1 MQKKQVS
8 IIPKSMQQDLAVSQ
22 FPADAAYN
30 LRNMR
35 IVTTGDDTSLC
46 LVNEK
51 SNLNTK
57 IIIDGTVLGVQVI
70 NDYAIVFSK
79 SESSDNIC
87 KVYLQDGKLVK
98 QDIFSGNLGFSVNN
112 PIESIGIY
120 ETENIQKVY
129 WVDGINQPRVI
140 NVSDTGIERIK
151 PDDIYQF
158 DFLPRIADNTGVD
171 VDIEKL
177 KLSGGNFPAGVV
189 QYAISYF
196 NLYGQQTGIIY
207 QSPLLYTSADNRGL
221 SPEDKSSDSFSLRI
235 SNLNK
240 QFEYIRVYRLIWTS
254 INATPSAEIVGDYKV
269 NDSYTESQVTRTSL
283 TSNRGDSTP
292 KIKSIRYD
300 IEVTSNS
307 TIDRAFA
314 ENEKRLIVLDDPS
327 NTLIIDQSYDESTQK
342 EVIIQYTENGKEYT
356 FTIPRNKSVYISWE
370 SSTTRG
376 WLNEKYSVYIAEKG
390 ENGEWFI
397 SSESLITGKSEYK
410 DGVIVVDSGT
420 TGTTIDPTEILYL
433 GGEPIHPYTLSHKD
447 NTLFLGNIKLN
458 RRTISE
464 STKEF
469 LKSHSNIYFDYV
481 TIGNTDE
488 QFDLNTQYL
497 YSSNL
502 DKTSKDITFFQKG
515 ETYRIGVQFLH
526 NTGSWSEVV
535 YLGDFENDKRVIAN
549 SYNDTI
555 AKKPVVR
562 VSLDISSLRADGY
575 IASRLVCVYPT
586 DNDRTVLCQGVVLP
600 TVYNIY
606 DRVDNSPYAQS
617 SWFARPSYYNHYTYN
632 DYISAGGTPSKMF
645 EYRQGWKGF
654 PIEYRMSD
662 SKSGIVSMPTP
673 DKYNAEVQY
682 GIDPGNTPYQV
693 LASTDEAAR
702 IIEANKYASNF
713 GVDKTIV
720 TFHSPELDAN
730 YTDWMQN
737 IPLDNIKFRVV
748 GYVPVKTTLS
758 DLTVSAENPFNP
770 TVGKFY
776 WSQIEDPSSSTH
788 ISGMSLSSFPFWVDS
803 VALNKDAY
811 QPEDREGYYWYA
823 SFPIYPWHRAG
834 SLNNQGSVTDPDTKK
849 SVLKHKVMSNLRIGL
864 PTRYLDKSYDDL
876 QISNIELFNSEQV
889 EVKRLKVWGK
899 EINYYGNVD
908 KALTVEGATSQPI
921 YLATYTL
928 SNSDSAITDSNG
940 NISPSSLVNGSHT
953 VYTSD
958 RNGLYKDI
966 SQISLGM
973 PVTSANAYAIEGL
986 PIKYKSTSHAV
997 FAFEKDENGNY
1008 VLLPNIVYSSNS
1020 GSTSDEDNI
1029 KVNLSVSAMIVR
1041 YGSYNPQYPN
1051 SPGNLVIGD
1060 YDRGE
1065 DVGTQGLMTLEAE
1078 GDWKI
1083 AGVTPYIL
1091 SFSLPSS
1098 DISLKGDTLYINDSV
1113 LIRHYNNIS
1122 PNDPEFGS
1130 YAEYQTEYPSKSV
1143 TLRVGTNGSYW
1154 GNSISRIDVRVTNG
1168 EVYKTITFNFTGKG
1182 DNLVIPTVSGGNNAT
1197 ASSNTGS
1204 SLFGSSIN
1212 ESYQNSKTTGRDKVN
1227 LLWEKADESFTGFS
1241 QHSIVAYDPTLSTVS
1256 NMYNDLFYF
1265 VVGEFYRDSI
1275 VNRFGGNSDSAI
1287 LSNTWVPCGKTVYF
1301 TGDSIALVGDQG
1313 DTYFERY
1320 DHLKTY
1326 SFTEEDTNSV
1336 VDIVSFCVETRINI
1350 DGRYD
1355 KNRGQQSNVAV
1366 SPTNFNLFNSV
1377 YSQKNNFFHYNTI
1390 DDNIF
1395 SSSTFP
1401 MQVTWSKT
1409 KTIGENIDT
1418 WTNITLASV
1427 LDLDG
1432 DKGELQAL
1440 RRFNNDIYAFQD
1452 TGISK
1457 VIFNPRVQINA
1468 SDGVPIEIAN
1478 SGKVD
1483 GKVYLTDKYG
1493 CQNKWSI
1500 TETPS
1505 GLYFVDDLNQAI
1517 LSFNGQNIIDLAYT
1531 KNMYSWINSNVSKDV
1546 WNPKEYSAIRTF
1558 YDRNNSDIYFTTKT
1572 DSLAF
1577 SERLGAFSSFYDYG
1591 KVDWMFNIEGNT
1603 YQIKD
1608 NVIWKAHG
1616 GEDYGNFFGE
1626 NKEYSLTI
1634 VANPEFQLDKIF
1646 DTVEFRTNGVEHFTN
1661 WEADSYPFNFLITT
1675 NEYQTAV
1682 STTSSLKKKF
1692 RTWRWQVGRN
1702 NPFGK
1707 FKRDRIRNPWAKIT
1721 MSGNSSKE
1729 VRLYDI
1735 AVTYYT

>member
-1 MQKKQVS
+1 MQKKQVA
-8 IIPKSMQQDLAVSQ
+8 IMPVSMQQDLAVNK
-22 FPADAAYN
+22 FPANAAYEI
-30 LRNMR
+30 RNMR
-35 IVTTGDDTSLC
+35 LVTTGDDTSLC

-51 SNLNTK
+51 SNLNTE
-57 IIIDGTVLGVQVI
+57 ITIEGTVLGVQVI
-70 NDYAIVFSK
+70 NEYAIVFSK
-79 SESSDNIC
+79 SESNDNIC
-87 KVYLQDGKLVK
+87 KIYLQNGKLVK
-98 QDIFSGNLGFSVNN
+98 QDIFSGNLSFSVNN

-140 NVSDTGIERIK
+140 NVSDAGIKRIK
-151 PDDIYQF
+151 PGNIYQF
-158 DFLPRIADNTGVD
+158 DFLPRIADDTGVD
-171 VDIEKL
+171 VNIEKL

-207 QSPLLYTSADNRGL
+207 QSPLLYTSTDNRGL
-221 SPEDKSSDSFSLRI
+221 SPEDKSSDVFSLKI

-254 INATPSAEIVGDYKV
+254 QDTTPSAEIVGDYKV
-269 NDSYTESQVTRTSL
+269 NDSYTESQ
-283 TSNRGDSTP
+283 D
-292 KIKSIRYD
+292 K
-300 IEVTSNS
+300 
-307 TIDRAFA
+307 
-314 ENEKRLIVLDDPS
+314 NEM
-327 NTLIIDQSYDESTQK
+327 
-342 EVIIQYTENGKEYT
+342 
-356 FTIPRNKSVYISWE
+356 
-370 SSTTRG
+370 
-376 WLNEKYSVYIAEKG
+376 
-390 ENGEWFI
+390 
-397 SSESLITGKSEYK
+397 
-410 DGVIVVDSGT
+410 IVVDSGT

-447 NTLFLGNIKLN
+447 NTLFLGNIKLD
-458 RRTISE
+458 RKAIPKDI
-464 STKEF
+464 KEF

-481 TIGNTDE
+481 TIGNTDK
-488 QFDLNTQYL
+488 QSDLNTQYL

-502 DKTSKDITFFQKG
+502 DKTSQDITFFQKG

-535 YLGDFENDKRVIAN
+535 YLGDFENDKRVIVN
-549 SYNDTI
+549 SYNDAI
-555 AKKPVVR
+555 AKKPVIKAY
-562 VSLDISSLRADGY
+562 LGDISSLRAEGY

-617 SWFARPSYYNHYTYN
+617 SWFARPSYYNHYAYN
-632 DYISAGGTPSKMF
+632 DYISAGSTPSKMF
-645 EYRQGWKGF
+645 EYRKGWKGF
-654 PIEYRMSD
+654 PIEYRMAD
-662 SKSGIVSMPTP
+662 SKSGIINMPTP

-682 GIDPGNTPYQV
+682 GINPGDTPYQV
-693 LASTDEAAR
+693 LASTDEATR
-702 IIEANKYASNF
+702 IIKANKYASNF

-720 TFHSPELDAN
+720 TFHSPELDTSYA
-730 YTDWMQN
+730 DWMQN

-758 DLTVSAENPFNP
+758 DLTISAENPFNP

-776 WSQIEDPSSSTH
+776 WSQIQDSSSSTH

-803 VALNKDAY
+803 LALSKDTY
-811 QPEDREGYYWYA
+811 QPEKNKGYYWYA
-823 SFPIYPWHRAG
+823 SFPIYPWHRGG
-834 SLNNQGSVTDPDTKK
+834 SLNNQGNVTDPNTKK

-889 EVKRLKVWGK
+889 ELKKLKVWGK

-908 KALTVEGATSQPI
+908 KALAVEGATSQPV

-928 SNSDSAITDSNG
+928 SNSDSAIKDSSG
-940 NISPSSLVNGSHT
+940 DIAPSSLVNGSYAI
-953 VYTSD
+953 YTND

-966 SQISLGM
+966 SQIHTG
-973 PVTSANAYAIEGL
+973 VAVNDANAYASEAL
-986 PIKYKSTSHAV
+986 PIRYKSSSHAV
-997 FAFEKDENGNY
+997 FAFEKDKDGNY
-1008 VLLPNIVYSSNS
+1008 VLLPNIVYSSSS
-1020 GSTSDEDNI
+1020 GDTSVEDNI
-1029 KVNLSVSAMIVR
+1029 RVNLSINAMTVE
-1041 YGSYNPQYPN
+1041 YDSYNPQYDIL
-1051 SPGNLVIGD
+1051 GKLVIGD
-1060 YDRGE
+1060 YNRGE
-1065 DVGTQGLMTLEAE
+1065 NVGTQGTINLETE
-1078 GDWKI
+1078 GTWKI
-1083 AGVTPYIL
+1083 AGVTPYITNAT
-1091 SFSLPSS
+1091 LP
-1098 DISLKGDTLYINDSV
+1098 KGEVLYINDKV
-1113 LIRHYNNIS
+1113 LIRNYNNLS
-1122 PNDPEFGS
+1122 PSEPGFGS
-1130 YAEYQTEYPSKSV
+1130 YSEYQIEYPSKSV
-1143 TLRVGTNGSYW
+1143 TLRVGINGSYW
-1154 GNSISRIDVRVTNG
+1154 GNGISRIDVRVTNG

-1182 DNLVIPTVSGGNNAT
+1182 DNLIVPTVSEGNNAT

-1204 SLFGSSIN
+1204 LPFNSSSN
-1212 ESYQNSKTTGRDKVN
+1212 ESYQNLKTAGSDKVN
-1227 LLWEKADESFTGFS
+1227 LLWEKANESFTGFS
-1241 QHSIVAYDPTLSTVS
+1241 QHSIITHDPTLSTIS
-1256 NMYNDLFYF
+1256 NKYNDLFYF

-1275 VNRFGGNSDSAI
+1275 VNRFGGTSDSAI
-1287 LSNTWVPCGKTVYF
+1287 LSNIWNPCGKTVYF
-1301 TGDSIALVGDQG
+1301 TDNSTALIGDQG

-1326 SFTEEDTNSV
+1326 PFAKEDINSI

-1366 SPTNFNLFNSV
+1366 SPTNFNLFNKV
-1377 YSQKNNFFHYNTI
+1377 YSQKNNFFNYRTI
-1390 DDNIF
+1390 DDSMF

-1500 TETPS
+1500 AETPS
-1505 GLYFVDDLNQAI
+1505 GLYFVDDLNQGI
-1517 LSFNGQNIIDLAYT
+1517 LSFNGQNIVDLTYT
-1531 KNMYSWINSNVSKDV
+1531 KNMYSWINNNVSLTS
-1546 WNPKEYSAIRTF
+1546 WNPEDYGAIRTF
-1558 YDRNNSDIYFTTKT
+1558 YDKNNSDIYFTTST

-1591 KVDWMFNIEGNT
+1591 KVGWMFNVGGNT

-1608 NVIWKAHG
+1608 SKVWKLQG
-1616 GEDYGNFFGE
+1616 GEDYGIFFGE
-1626 NKEYSLTI
+1626 NKGYSLAVI
-1634 VANPEFQLDKIF
+1634 ANPEFQLDKIF
-1646 DTVEFRTNGVEHFTN
+1646 DTVEFRTNGIEHFIN
-1661 WEADSYPFNFLITT
+1661 WEADSYPFNSLVTT
-1675 NEYQTAV
+1675 NEYQTAI

-1702 NPFGK
+1702 NLFGK
-1707 FKRDRIRNPWAKIT
+1707 FKRDRIRNPWAKIA
-1721 MSGNSSKE
+1721 MSGNSNKE
-1729 VRLYDI
+1729 MRLYDI
-1735 AVTYYT
+1735 VVTYYT